1 MKKRLSPAISGTRLN
16 NYPPDPRIAVR
27 SQGKGQIRGSMI
39 LCGNVKMPI
48 LPISYKKRF
57 WSHPKCENAQNAQ
70 SYKKGIYE
78 RRKQEKKER

>member
-1 MKKRLSPAISGTRLN
+1 MRKRLSPAISGARLN

-27 SQGKGQIRGSMI
+27 SQGNGQIRGSMI

-57 WSHPKCENAQNAQ
+57 
-70 SYKKGIYE
+70 
-78 RRKQEKKER
+78 